1 MERSAEILSELQEIS
16 PLLASID
23 AKNVLEV
30 PEGYFSAL
38 EKRIVGHVLFYLNK
52 AEESWS
58 VPQGYFETL
67 SDRILTKI
75 KDEDVRQEIK
85 TISPALNY
93 LKDENVFS
101 VPENYFEELSDHI
114 FDKINQKDTQVISL
128 KKVRRIW
135 QYAAAAAVTAGIF
148 IGSLFIFN
156 NNNNNNNSSTAPEMV
171 ATSALPDNV
180 EMSHQFESTAQL
192 KRGIESL
199 SDDEI
204 ASYLEQNG
212 SILDN
217 DLLINGTDTK
227 SLPDAVD
234 YLSDENTLND
244 ILSQING

>member
-1 MERSAEILSELQEIS
+1 MERSTEILSELQEIS

-23 AKNVLEV
+23 AKNVLKV

-38 EKRIVGHVLFYLNK
+38 ENRILGHVLLFSNK
-52 AEESWS
+52 AEESLS
-58 VPQGYFETL
+58 VPEGYFESL
-67 SDRILTKI
+67 SDRILSKI
-75 KDEDVRQEIK
+75 KDEDARQEIK
-85 TISPALNY
+85 TISPMLHY
-93 LKDENVFS
+93 LREENVFS
-101 VPENYFEELSDHI
+101 VPANYFEGLSDHI
-114 FDKINQKDTQVISL
+114 FNRINQKDTKVISL

-135 QYAAAAAVTAGIF
+135 QYAAAAVVTVAIF

-156 NNNNNNNSSTAPEMV
+156 NNSTTSPEMV

-180 EMSHQFESTAQL
+180 GMSHQFTSTAEL

-217 DLLINGTDTK
+217 ELLINGTDTK

-244 ILSQING
+244 ILNQING